1 MLSFVCFAATR
12 SLPRAA
18 WTFPRRA
25 GVDRLQIGAI
35 ALAVGLILLSF
46 LFGRG
51 TSSPPSGSTAPPGS
65 APAAPARA
73 TTPIETVPATPLAA
87 SEPRDDAKK
96 NAMTQRQ
103 ERVLENDA
111 LRIVVSSL
119 GGRLESIQLKDYD
132 DRVGGGGG
140 PVELVTDPSRGN
152 LLIFLGDDPLL
163 AGLHDT
169 AHEVVR
175 ATAQEVELR
184 AEHLGVEV
192 TRRIS
197 IDDAGYGGR
206 LKLSIKNRGETA
218 VQPRFQLVWYG
229 RERDSDAPDRFQNF
243 SLVASADGAIE
254 RRAVSGIGSPGFFSG
269 LTGGGAPTGE
279 SVPAPVSWAGVDSQY
294 FLAAAIVENP
304 RDSTGFLGPLGPN
317 LGWAQVNY
325 PPFYV
330 PPGTGVERTYRLYL
344 GPKVRR
350 SVVSVDA
357 GLVPALDVGWVWVRP
372 LVNLFSGMLNWTYE
386 HIVGN
391 YGVAIILL
399 TILLRLATF
408 PLTQRS
414 MKSMKKFG
422 VIAPQMKEI
431 QEKHKDDKAKQQE
444 ELMALYKRKG
454 MNPLTAMGGG
464 CLPML
469 IQMPFM
475 IALYFALQGSI
486 ELRHA
491 PFMLWIDDLSAPE
504 DLFSI
509 FGLPIRLLPLMMGAT
524 MILQQRMTPTPSADP
539 QQKQMMTMMSVMFI
553 FLFYRFPAG
562 LVLYWFV
569 SNLLGI
575 AQQLLV
581 NRQPAAKEAS

>member
-1 MLSFVCFAATR
+1 M
-12 SLPRAA
+12 
-18 WTFPRRA
+18 
-25 GVDRLQIGAI
+25 DRLQIAAI
-35 ALAVGLILLSF
+35 AVAVGLIALSF
-46 LFGRG
+46 LFGGRSPAPPSQTG
-51 TSSPPSGSTAPPGS
+51 SSPTAPP
-65 APAAPARA
+65 PAAGPQA
-73 TTPIETVPATPLAA
+73 PLETIAA
-87 SEPRDDAKK
+87 SPLEAAEGRDDA
-96 NAMTQRQ
+96 AGESLTQRQ
-103 ERVLENDA
+103 NRVLENDA
-111 LRIVVSSL
+111 LRIVVSNV
-119 GGRLESIQLKDYD
+119 GGRLVSVQLKDYA

-140 PVELVTDPSRGN
+140 PVELVTDPSLGN
-152 LLIFLGDDPLL
+152 LLVFLGDDPML
-163 AGLHDT
+163 ADLQDLE
-169 AHEVVR
+169 HEVVQ
-175 ATAQEVELR
+175 ATGYELELR
-184 AEHLGVEV
+184 VERQGLTV

-206 LKLSIKNRGETA
+206 LRLSIKNRTEVA
-218 VQPRFQLVWYG
+218 IQPRFQLVWYG

-243 SLVASADGAIE
+243 SLVASADGAID
-254 RRAVSGIGSPGFFSG
+254 RRALQGIGSPGFFSG
-269 LTGGGAPTGE
+269 LTGGGPPTGE
-279 SVPAPVSWAGVDSQY
+279 PVPAPVSWVGLDSQY
-294 FLAAAIVENP
+294 FLAASVVENP
-304 RDSTGFLGPLGPN
+304 RESSGFLGPLGPN

-325 PPFYV
+325 PAFYV

-344 GPKVRR
+344 GPKVREK
-350 SVVSVDA
+350 VASVDPE
-357 GLVPALDVGWVWVRP
+357 LLPALAVGWAFVRP
-372 LVNLFSGMLNWTYE
+372 LVDLFAGMLAWTYA

-399 TILLRLATF
+399 TIVLRLATF

-431 QEKHKDDKAKQQE
+431 QEKYKDDKGKQQE
-444 ELMALYKRKG
+444 ELMGLYKRKG

-475 IALYFALQGSI
+475 IALYFALQSTI

-491 PFMLWIDDLSAPE
+491 PFIFWIDDLSAPE

-509 FGLPIRLLPLMMGAT
+509 AGIPIRLLPLMMGAT
-524 MILQQRMTPTPSADP
+524 MVLQQRMTPTPSADP

-553 FLFYRFPAG
+553 FLFYRFPSG

-575 AQQLLV
+575 AQQLFV
-581 NRQPAAKEAS
+581 NRQPAPEETK